1 LTMTT
6 DGIAARSGDMAVRDI
21 AEILADA
28 LPPQP
33 AKSGMTESTDGV

>member
-1 LTMTT
+1 MTT
-6 DGIAARSGDMAVRDI
+6 DGIAARNGGMTVRDI

-33 AKSGMTESTDGV
+33 AETSRAESTNGV